1 MQIKYRKG
9 HNIHC
14 FKKRRANIKTFLVP
28 RLLKILFEQ
37 MGNTWKYLFIILFKG
52 TAWNNTLILWVLKAC
67 FWLLQVYFS
76 TYYFFFTKY
85 LYDWA
90 THYPCCC
97 LRHGEEW
104 KNEAKSEP
112 WSQSNNNLQN
122 GGLLHSSV
130 TGSGKEVGGV
140 SLSVLS
146 SSYLR
151 PVAI

>member
-76 TYYFFFTKY
+76 TYYVFFLQSICMTELHIILVAVYVTERNGKMKLKVNPGRSLTITSKMAGFFI
-85 LYDWA
+85 A
-90 THYPCCC
+90 QSP
-97 LRHGEEW
+97 EV
-104 KNEAKSEP
+104 AK
-112 WSQSNNNLQN
+112 
-122 GGLLHSSV
+122 
-130 TGSGKEVGGV
+130 
-140 SLSVLS
+140 
-146 SSYLR
+146 R
-151 PVAI
+151 